1 MFDRK
6 VIGFVLV
13 IALSLFLAGSASAA
27 FRPRV
32 SVTDSTVT
40 INDLPAIKFKVGNG
54 ALAPAKRAEITA
66 GRLIQLVASGMD
78 PKSLYAKGDKSQGR
92 IYSGDTMI
100 CIATAADAKTNQ
112 SDALTLAV
120 TWASNIKSLLSMPAV
135 VLSDKRLT
143 IPLGENRTVS
153 VGGAAIGQIMSK
165 SQDENIAFAASG
177 ANGRYVQVSGR
188 RLGDTLVDVSIDGER
203 VSLPVS
209 VKKYAGYITGK
220 AVAEVT
226 GNPCPTSTI
235 CYAVRQALSRNVI
248 AEPGARVELG
258 SVNCQGDA
266 LACAKD
272 RTAKVDVSISGPGYI
287 PFNTKAD
294 VSVRNIAMRRTEV
307 SQLFYSNDPERLLK
321 YQVLFAG
328 KLTDNKPTRVLF
340 HHQNAMG
347 KSVHFLVDVINPN
360 IMPIKVKVA
369 RAVSSPITDTV
380 LVGYKASL
388 SFLKDDRSD
397 VSVIETIPPESR
409 LVLVS
414 DMLGHM
420 DTTSGILQITQID
433 GGESYIRIVANPPGL
448 DNVAA
453 GDIAAAPNPLV
464 LTMSE
469 HVYPLPIKEVSAD
482 YEVGKQWAFIPL
494 GKKAL
499 TDVTQQK
506 KLYGNYG
513 VTYQINVKV
522 TNPTDTTKKVTVVF
536 DPSAGL
542 ASGVFIIDGEFVSTK
557 YVKPPSEFSLKSYRL
572 RPGEVR
578 YVRIVTLP
586 VAGSNYPAT
595 LVVRS

>member
-1 MFDRK
+1 M
-6 VIGFVLV
+6 
-13 IALSLFLAGSASAA
+13 SLILAGSALAE
-27 FRPRV
+27 FKPRV
-32 SVTDSTVT
+32 GIANATVT
-40 INDLPAIKFKVGNG
+40 INDLPVVKFKVGNG
-54 ALAPAKRAEITA
+54 SLTSARRAEITA
-66 GRLIQLVASGMD
+66 GRLIQLVKSGVD

-92 IYSGDTMI
+92 VYSGDTMI
-100 CIATAADAKTNQ
+100 CIATSSDAKANRT
-112 SDALTLAV
+112 DALSLAV
-120 TWASNIKSLLSMPAV
+120 SWASNIKSLLLMPAV
-135 VLSDKRLT
+135 VLSDRRLT
-143 IPLGENRTVS
+143 VPLGENRIVS
-153 VGGAAIGQIMSK
+153 VGGAAIGKITAS
-165 SQDENIAFAASG
+165 SQDMNTASAMAVTG
-177 ANGRYVQVSGR
+177 SRCVQVTGR
-188 RLGDTLVDVSIDGER
+188 KLGDTVIDVSVDGEKA
-203 VSLPVS
+203 SLPVS
-209 VKKYAGYITGK
+209 VKKYAGYISGR

-226 GNPCPTSTI
+226 GNPCPASTV
-235 CYAVRQALSRNVI
+235 CYAVRQAITRNIMV
-248 AEPGARVELG
+248 EPGARLELG
-258 SVNCQGDA
+258 SVDCRGDA
-266 LACAKD
+266 LPTARE
-272 RTAKVDVSISGPGYI
+272 RTAKVDVRISGPGYI
-287 PFNTKAD
+287 PLSTKAD
-294 VSVRNIAMRRTEV
+294 VSVHNIAMRRSEV

-347 KSVHFLVDVINPN
+347 KNVHFLVDVINPN
-360 IMPIKVKVA
+360 LTPIRIKVA

-380 LVGYKASL
+380 LVGYQASS

-414 DMLGHM
+414 DMLGHL

-453 GDIAAAPNPLV
+453 GDIASAPNPLV

-469 HVYPLPIKEVSAD
+469 HIYPLPVLDVNAD
-482 YEVGKQWAFIPL
+482 YVVGKRWAFIPI
-494 GKKAL
+494 GKHAL
-499 TDVTQQK
+499 TDATEQK

-513 VTYQINVKV
+513 VTYQIDVKV

-557 YVKPPSEFSLKSYRL
+557 YIKPPSEFSLKSYRL